1 MTTKRAA
8 SVEAF
13 TDCAATEFALM
24 YEYHTPVAVAV
35 AVADLISLPEL
46 AGHDGVEP
54 SVGIGQLV
62 RALGRRTRH
71 HDH

>member
-1 MTTKRAA
+1 MTTKSAA
-8 SVEAF
+8 SIGCF
-13 TDCAATEFALM
+13 TDCPATGFDLM
-24 YEYHTPVAVAV
+24 NEYYTPVAVAV

-46 AGHDGVEP
+46 AGHDDAEP
-54 SVGIGQLV
+54 SVGIGLLV